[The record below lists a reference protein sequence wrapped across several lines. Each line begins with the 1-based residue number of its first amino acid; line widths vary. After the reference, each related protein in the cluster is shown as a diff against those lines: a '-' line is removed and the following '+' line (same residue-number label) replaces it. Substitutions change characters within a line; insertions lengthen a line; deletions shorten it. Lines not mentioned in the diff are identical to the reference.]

1 MGDTWLLG
9 SWSTW
14 VLWTLMHWFGFN
26 LTPDILL
33 VNWECNCSENCFRCC
48 RVWRK
53 KKSILGIQ
61 KRLLTLSH
69 ELVQSIVWSIHN
81 LKVRVECLFF
91 KSAAI
96 SAVLHMQMISGIVH
110 KRLIMISNIMYLS
123 YVTTNILVQALCL
136 GDILH
141 SSLSYWFLLTIT
153 ALTRFSSLNLSN
165 VTQFSCALCSCRGRG
180 LHIYVYLLSG
190 RDSTADRK

>member
-1 MGDTWLLG
+1 
-9 SWSTW
+9 
-14 VLWTLMHWFGFN
+14 MHWFGFN

-61 KRLLTLSH
+61 KRLLTLSNK
-69 ELVQSIVWSIHN
+69 LVQSIVWSIHN

-110 KRLIMISNIMYLS
+110 KRLIMISNITYLS
-123 YVTTNILVQALCL
+123 YLCHYEYFSTS
-136 GDILH
+136 IMPWWH
-141 SSLSYWFLLTIT
+141 PSSLSYLFLLTIT

-180 LHIYVYLLSG
+180 LHTYTYYQVETVRQPSSG
-190 RDSTADRK
+190 RPEIMYT